1 MSMLVALS
9 LLCAASGMAHAQ
21 RLPTF
26 KDCPATVQA
35 GHAPPRLVLD
45 ARSRA
50 YRSAI
55 AEATSGYPVNFAGH
69 YVLAEWGCG
78 AGCVMAAAVDTKTGH
93 VTSLPFTVSDWPLD
107 VTEPLTYRA
116 DSCMLVVQGSRNESK
131 EHGSYYYTFDGTAFR
146 QRAKVTQNGR

>member
-1 MSMLVALS
+1 MLVVSS

-35 GHAPPRLVLD
+35 GHAPQRLVPD

-50 YRSAI
+50 YGSAI
-55 AEATSGYPVNFAGH
+55 AEAAAGNPVNFAGH

-78 AGCVMAAAVDTKTGH
+78 AGCVMAAIVDTKTGR

-107 VTEPLTYRA
+107 VTEPLTYHA

-131 EHGSYYYTFDGTAFR
+131 EHGTYYYTFDGKTFR
-146 QRAKVTQNGR
+146 HRATVTQTGR